1 MVNKKQSKTYL
12 RAQIGGDGKTQS
24 PKLLPGL
31 KNFIIDIDGV
41 ISEDIPNE
49 EPERMINAKE
59 IHGSKKKINSWY
71 EEGHIITFFTSRS
84 ENLREITTKWLNQ
97 HEFKYHN
104 IIFCKPRGGNYHY
117 IDNTGV
123 RATRFNGK
131 FGEFIYKKKDIQ
143 VFE

>member
-1 MVNKKQSKTYL
+1 MVNKEQSKNHLQTY
-12 RAQIGGDGKTQS
+12 IGQDGKTKS
-24 PKLLPGL
+24 PKLLQGL

-41 ISEDIPNE
+41 VSEDIPNE

-59 IHGSKKKINSWY
+59 ITGSKDKINAWY

-84 ENLREITTKWLNQ
+84 EDLREITTKWLDQ

-104 IIFCKPRGGNYHY
+104 IIFCKPRGGDYHY

-123 RATRFNGK
+123 RATRFDGK
-131 FGEFIYKKKDIQ
+131 FGEFVYKKKDIQ

>member
-1 MVNKKQSKTYL
+1 MVNKEQSKNHLQTY
-12 RAQIGGDGKTQS
+12 IGQDGKTKS
-24 PKLLPGL
+24 PKLLQGL

-41 ISEDIPNE
+41 VSEDIPNE
-49 EPERMINAKE
+49 ESERMINAKE

-97 HEFKYHN
+97 HEFKYHS

-123 RATRFNGK
+123 RATRFDGK
-131 FGEFIYKKKDIQ
+131 FGEFVYKKKDIQ

>member
-1 MVNKKQSKTYL
+1 MVNKEQSKNHLQTY
-12 RAQIGGDGKTQS
+12 IGQDGKTKS
-24 PKLLPGL
+24 PKLLQGL

-41 ISEDIPNE
+41 VSEDIPNE
-49 EPERMINAKE
+49 ESERMINAKE
-59 IHGSKKKINSWY
+59 ITGSKDKINSWY

-84 ENLREITTKWLNQ
+84 EDLKEKTTKWLNQ

-104 IIFCKPRGGNYHY
+104 IIFCKPRGGDYHY